1 MKVLDR
7 KQVADILKVSIRTI
21 DRYISRGALPK
32 KEIGGRIFIRANDLK
47 SFMEKKRLGTES
59 LDENSQNI
67 PDFNL
72 ERGRPINNFSTE
84 NSAINNSEEVGD
96 YAELEV
102 LKQNSS
108 ESDQTVYQKLYE
120 EAQDE
125 LKSKQERL
133 EAANYRV
140 GQLEGILKE
149 SVPLLDFKKALAAEK
164 DKRDQLETLLNQI
177 ESHTETLTQ
186 TLASKENELV
196 HVGNRLEEEKI
207 SKKVFLVILVILFLL
222 QPLWVLFPPL

>member
-7 KQVADILKVSIRTI
+7 KQAADILRVSIRTI
-21 DRYISRGALPK
+21 DRYISRGVLPK
-32 KEIGGRIFIRANDLK
+32 KEIGGRIFIRSADLK
-47 SFMEKKRLGTES
+47 NFMEKKRLGTES

-72 ERGRPINNFSTE
+72 ERGRPINNFQTTE
-84 NSAINNSEEVGD
+84 NSTQSEAPVGD
-96 YAELEV
+96 YTELEV

-108 ESDQTVYQKLYE
+108 ENDQKIYQKLYE

-125 LKSKQERL
+125 LKTKQERL

-140 GQLEGILKE
+140 GQLEGVLKE
-149 SVPLLDFKKALAAEK
+149 SVPLLEFKKAIAIEK
-164 DKRDQLETLLNQI
+164 DKREQLETLLTQI

-186 TLASKENELV
+186 TLSSKENELV
-196 HVGNRLEEEKI
+196 HISNRLEEEKV
-207 SKKVFLVILVILFLL
+207 SKKVFLIILVILFLL